1 MARLTSDTVP
11 VVAAPV
17 TLLATMF
24 VPSEWLVYS
33 PGLAGRPPSLET
45 NASLPT
51 STTWRGA
58 LPTLITWISWLVAV
72 SMTPSLLTPLR
83 AT

>member
-1 MARLTSDTVP
+1 M
-11 VVAAPV
+11 VAAPV

-24 VPSEWLVYS
+24 VPSELLVYS
-33 PGLAGRPPSLET
+33 PGRAGRPPSLDT
-45 NASLPT
+45 KASLPT

-58 LPTLITWISWLVAV
+58 LPTRVTWTSWLVAV
-72 SMTPSLLTPLR
+72 LMTPSLLTPLR